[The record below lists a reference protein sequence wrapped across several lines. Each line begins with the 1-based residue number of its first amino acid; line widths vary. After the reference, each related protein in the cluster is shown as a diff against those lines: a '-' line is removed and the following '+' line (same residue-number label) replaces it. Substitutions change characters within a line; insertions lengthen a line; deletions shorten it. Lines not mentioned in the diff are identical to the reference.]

1 VTASTTWTS
10 RCVNLII
17 VTAYR
22 DLIADGQNPDSDK
35 SKWLTGAELAK
46 VYEGYVEK
54 YDICSIEDPFDQDDF
69 ESWTNFNVN
78 NKIQVVGD
86 DLTVTNTERIKTAI
100 EKKSCNALL
109 LKVSCVRPIVLVCD
123 GG

>member
-1 VTASTTWTS
+1 M
-10 RCVNLII
+10 
-17 VTAYR
+17 
-22 DLIADGQNPDSDK
+22 
-35 SKWLTGAELAK
+35 
-46 VYEGYVEK
+46 EK

-86 DLTVTNTERIKTAI
+86 DLTVTNTERIKKAI

-109 LKVSCVRPIVLVCD
+109 LKVNNPSPRVMLERRETDHLDQPDRYHHRVDPSVSYTTIDHLIRQII
-123 GG
+123 

>member
-1 VTASTTWTS
+1 M
-10 RCVNLII
+10 
-17 VTAYR
+17 
-22 DLIADGQNPDSDK
+22 
-35 SKWLTGAELAK
+35 
-46 VYEGYVEK
+46 YEGYVEK

-86 DLTVTNTERIKTAI
+86 DLTVTNTERIKKAI

-109 LKVSCVRPIVLVCD
+109 LKINQIGTITESIQA
-123 GG
+123 